1 MKAGVA
7 LWRHLISCSG
17 EDEKQVRRDAVS
29 PPFGVCLKSLPR
41 EASGKDFLLKGG
53 ECPLAI
59 SKERK
64 QEALATYADW
74 LKRSQ
79 AVILVEYTGA
89 KVKDLDGIRA
99 KIREAGGEFHILK
112 NTLARRAF
120 ADSGM
125 QLPDDFL
132 VKSTAVSFAFTDPAS
147 TAKALTEA
155 TKGKDF
161 VKVKGGFMSGQALN
175 AAQVKSLAEMPP
187 LPVVRAQLL
196 GVLQAPAGKLVRTIA
211 EPARGLAA
219 VIKAFSEKAAVAA

>member
-1 MKAGVA
+1 M
-7 LWRHLISCSG
+7 
-17 EDEKQVRRDAVS
+17 AV
-29 PPFGVCLKSLPR
+29 
-41 EASGKDFLLKGG
+41 
-53 ECPLAI
+53 

-64 QEALATYADW
+64 QEVLSGYDEW
-74 LKRSQ
+74 LKKSQ

-89 KVKDLDGIRA
+89 KMKDLDGIRA
-99 KIREAGGEFHILK
+99 KVRESGGEFHVLK

-120 ADSGM
+120 AANGM
-125 QLPDDFL
+125 ELPKDFL

-161 VKVKGGFMSGQALN
+161 VKVKGGFMSGQALS
-175 AAQVKSLAEMPP
+175 AAQVKALSDMPP

-219 VIKAFSEKAAVAA
+219 VIKAFSEKTNTANAAA